1 MLFENNANTIRA
13 ILTERHET
21 LAVAESVT
29 AGYVQ
34 AILSAANEATF
45 FFQGGITAYNLG
57 QKARHLNI
65 DPIEA
70 MKYNCV
76 SAKIAMQMSM
86 GVQKLFMSDYGLSI
100 TGYAAP
106 LPEKGITELYAWVA
120 ATHKSEVLAL
130 EKITSTALVAPA
142 VQVDYAEQVLRLF
155 ESCISGQ
162 KS

>member
-1 MLFENNANTIRA
+1 MLFDNKANTIRA

-34 AILSAANEATF
+34 AILSAAEEATF
-45 FFQGGITAYNLG
+45 FFQGGITTYNIG
-57 QKARHLNI
+57 QKCRHLQI

-70 MKYNCV
+70 MRTNCV
-76 SAKIAMQMSM
+76 SAKVALQMSL
-86 GVQKLFMSDYGLSI
+86 GVQKLFMSDYGIAI

-106 LPEKGITELYAWVA
+106 LPEEGIDQLFAYVA
-120 ATHKSEVLAL
+120 VTHKAEVLAL
-130 EKITSTALVAPA
+130 EKITSEAGAAPA

-155 ESCISGQ
+155 ESCISEH
-162 KS
+162 SR